1 MIVDLFDCSTTGKCA
16 ECRDN
21 LECPSGRCDNCTCQS
36 RVGAGQNCDEDSDCT
51 GSKCGPGMVP
61 SPLDC
66 TTTGKCA
73 ECRSNSECPSGRC
86 DGCSCQATVGN
97 GQNCD
102 EDGDCTSKRC
112 GPGAYPFDCT
122 TTGKCAECRSDG
134 DCPSGRCDSCGC
146 LPKLD
151 GGQSCNED
159 SDCKSGNCNG
169 ASKCT

>member
-1 MIVDLFDCSTTGKCA
+1 M
-16 ECRDN
+16 
-21 LECPSGRCDNCTCQS
+21 
-36 RVGAGQNCDEDSDCT
+36 
-51 GSKCGPGMVP
+51 GS
-61 SPLDC
+61 
-66 TTTGKCA
+66 
-73 ECRSNSECPSGRC
+73 
-86 DGCSCQATVGN
+86 

-112 GPGAYPFDCT
+112 GPGAAYPFDCT
-122 TTGKCAECRSDG
+122 TTGKCAECRADN

-151 GGQSCNED
+151 GGQSCNEN